1 MEKTGKSRNKL
12 KKIKIS
18 QYDKVLISQIS
29 GERMNYPE
37 NDVGPIAKAFRKI
50 KFKSLSQ
57 SLFQN
62 KF

>member
-1 MEKTGKSRNKL
+1 MKKSKV
-12 KKIKIS
+12 S
-18 QYDKVLISQIS
+18 QCDKFLTSQIS

-37 NDVGPIAKAFRKI
+37 NDVGPIAKAFGKI